1 MVALTSDELLVAAP
15 NTAESLVASL
25 LNEDD
30 EDKALGSA
38 LSKPA
43 SAASPADT
51 TKSLSATAPAD
62 DGKVAT
68 TSTDGA
74 GVIEVAVAVLD
85 EPFTKM
91 RELLFSASASG
102 YTGAPPSA
110 VTVHFDLGD
119 AVPGVHFAGMPEGQF
134 SLAIPMSGGTGA
146 ARVGYAELDPAL
158 LVTENDVVL
167 AIVKGVADNN
177 ADVVFVPAGGGGPA
191 TMTSDGGVQWAA
203 GTPISGDITTSRG
216 DNPTIQINAPLSLS
230 LNAYDNDMRFNGMF
244 WALYADDV
252 TSGETASDY
261 HIIWSASAGT
271 MTDPYG
277 TTAQFIAPD
286 FAAGQGVRE
295 INIQAVVDD
304 VNRGADVDAFDDPA
318 LNAAEPV
325 NVFQITL
332 TLDQGGAPGAPPTSI
347 SPNYSGPPIPASG
360 GGGQLGWIEPGNP
373 GGSDGYYGSTQI
385 KGTIPIPGRESGW
398 TWSQDKKGTRTHT
411 VTPPG
416 GASTVVVDEN
426 FATWVPDIRPGDGYQ
441 WQDTDARHPNAT
453 GPDTREIFLWDAPGV
468 RVGVGNNAGIG
479 PPNNWTDINFDIDYK
494 VWVNGPD
501 GRISNELV
509 YEVFFDLD
517 EGTGTWVPAAHRP

>member
-30 EDKALGSA
+30 DDKALGSA

-85 EPFTKM
+85 EPFTKT

-119 AVPGVHFAGMPEGQF
+119 AVAGVHYAGVPEGQF

-158 LVTENDVVL
+158 LATENDVVL

-304 VNRGADVDAFDDPA
+304 VNRGADVDGFDDPA

-325 NVFQITL
+325 EVFQITL
-332 TLDQGGAPGAPPTSI
+332 TLDQGSGGPPNPPTSV
-347 SPNYSGPPIPASG
+347 SPNYDGPAVPEWY
-360 GGGQLGWIEPGNP
+360 GGGQLGWIEPGSPP
-373 GGSDGYYGSTQI
+373 GTTRFGGATQI
-385 KGTIPIPGRESGW
+385 KGTIAAPGPASGW
-398 TWSQDKKGTRTHT
+398 IWAQDKKGIRSHT
-411 VTPPG
+411 EDPPDGPPVSVVDDNWPNWVPDKGPG
-416 GASTVVVDEN
+416 GANNE
-426 FATWVPDIRPGDGYQ
+426 
-441 WQDTDARHPNAT
+441 WQDADARHPNVT
-453 GPDTREIFLWDAPGV
+453 GPDTREIFWLDTPSVGLNPQPGTWV
-468 RVGVGNNAGIG
+468 AYH
-479 PPNNWTDINFDIDYK
+479 FDMDYK
-494 VWVNGPD
+494 TWVNGAD
-501 GRISNELV
+501 GRASNELEW
-509 YEVFFDLD
+509 EVKFDVNFVN
-517 EGTGTWVPAAHRP
+517 GAWVVQPGHVP